1 MNRLLKATSA
11 FSSVAG
17 HVINTRRTKML
28 KKHPLAL
35 YITWIVA
42 LAVIPLPLIILTNSQ
57 LTADYEDLFAY
68 DVGILAYVWWLV
80 IIFLSTRPRWL
91 EKYIGNPLQC
101 IFCMLR

>member
-1 MNRLLKATSA
+1 
-11 FSSVAG
+11 
-17 HVINTRRTKML
+17 ML

-57 LTADYEDLFAY
+57 LTADYEDLLLMMWGYWPMFGGWLSFSSQLVQ
-68 DVGILAYVWWLV
+68 DGLKSILA
-80 IIFLSTRPRWL
+80 S
-91 EKYIGNPLQC
+91 LQC